1 MKHLQI
7 FVEKALYE
15 IASELPFKTKDTNHH
30 MLDIIDD
37 HNNSD
42 LYPESVLV
50 SFDIINMFLSINNK
64 MVVNSAIK
72 F

>member
-1 MKHLQI
+1 
-7 FVEKALYE
+7 
-15 IASELPFKTKDTNHH
+15 

-42 LYPESVLV
+42 LYPEWVLV

>member
-1 MKHLQI
+1 
-7 FVEKALYE
+7 
-15 IASELPFKTKDTNHH
+15 